1 MKIII
6 KDTTMKERAL
16 LAYAGYE
23 YAVLETNVENA
34 VYPIRDVEIIT
45 ETKIEDILPILEH
58 KRNIEYDMKGGVIAY
73 RDDIAK
79 KEMSF

>member
-1 MKIII
+1 
-6 KDTTMKERAL
+6 MKERAL

-23 YAVLETNVENA
+23 YEVLETNVENV

-58 KRNIEYDMKGGVIAY
+58 KCNIEYDMKGGVIAY
-73 RDDIAK
+73 REDITE

>member
-23 YAVLETNVENA
+23 YTVLETNVENA
-34 VYPIRDVEIIT
+34 VYPIRNIEIIT
-45 ETKIEDILPILEH
+45 ETRIEDILPILEH

>member
-1 MKIII
+1 MRIII
-6 KDTTMKERAL
+6 KDTNMKERARI
-16 LAYAGYE
+16 AYAGIE
-23 YAVLETNVENA
+23 YTVLETNVENA
-34 VYPIRDVEIIT
+34 VYPIRDIEIIT

-73 RDDIAK
+73 RNNITE

>member
-23 YAVLETNVENA
+23 YTVLETNVENA

-73 RDDIAK
+73 KDDIAK

>member
-23 YAVLETNVENA
+23 YEVLETNVENA

-58 KRNIEYDMKGGVIAY
+58 KRNIEYDMKDGVIAY